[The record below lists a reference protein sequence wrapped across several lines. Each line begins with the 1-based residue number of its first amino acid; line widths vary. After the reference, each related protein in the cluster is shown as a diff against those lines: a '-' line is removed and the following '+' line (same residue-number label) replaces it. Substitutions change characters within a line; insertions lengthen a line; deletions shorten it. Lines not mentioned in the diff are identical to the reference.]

1 MLTRLRLLR
10 VSRAGEI
17 AVELNAEQD
26 LDLATRG
33 MGKMRAGDK
42 VDHNSP
48 FLNLLACIPKSQ
60 GFTEFPAIPFQA
72 LYAP

>member
-1 MLTRLRLLR
+1 
-10 VSRAGEI
+10 
-17 AVELNAEQD
+17 

-72 LYAP
+72 LYAPKPWCAKYICAGSITWSR